1 MRGSPFR
8 AWLEE
13 RVLVADDD
21 WLVVDKP
28 SGFVPRAVDA
38 RDACD
43 VVSRLQAHLTSAG
56 RNPYLGACPRLHAA
70 SSGVLPFVRR
80 PELDADV
87 SSELATGKL
96 RERYLA
102 AIEIGSRSSLARQ
115 QTLSLEH
122 RLQGVGESLRVARSG
137 GSLHRTSCK
146 VLERRGTRAIVE
158 LAPRTGGALELCAQ
172 LAGSDAPVAG
182 DRARGGAFMPRVLMH
197 RHSVELAGRRFAS
210 PMPALMRQWLAGDAT
225 ALGAGDELA
234 RRVRDAAC
242 RRYPLLASTQA
253 LRWINGEGDELAGV
267 VVDWYAGY
275 ATLSTS
281 SDEAFERREELAAR
295 LHEEGAEG
303 VYLKV
308 RARVDLRRVNHIE
321 LAPPLP
327 VAGQAAAE
335 RLEVREP
342 ALRAWVFLGDG
353 LSSGL
358 FLDQR
363 DNRQRVRQVAAG
375 TRVLN
380 LFSYTCS
387 FSVAAALGG
396 ATHVTSVD
404 LSKRALRRGERNF
417 ALNGLDPQ
425 QHAFVQLDALRFL
438 ERGRTRRE
446 RFDLVV
452 LDPPSFSSA
461 GGGKV
466 LRVDRDY
473 LRLARLSLAVCADAG
488 RLLAVTNHRGTS
500 LSALRK
506 TLLEAARLEGKA
518 VAAVEELPSGLDCP
532 EGQSGPEPSKSV
544 LLTLR

>member
-8 AWLEE
+8 AWLDE

-28 SGFVPRAVDA
+28 SAFVTRAVET
-38 RDACD
+38 CQGSD

-56 RNPYLGACPRLHAA
+56 GNAYLGAYPALHAA

-80 PELDADV
+80 PELNAGV
-87 SSELATGKL
+87 TAELAAGKL

-102 AIEIGSRSSLARQ
+102 AVEVGSRSPLARQ
-115 QTLSLEH
+115 QAVSLEH
-122 RLQGVGESLRVARSG
+122 RLQGADDGLRVVGAG
-137 GSLHRTSCK
+137 GKLHRADCK

-158 LAPRTGGALELCAQ
+158 LAPRMGGALELCVQ
-172 LAGSDAPVAG
+172 LAACHALVAG
-182 DRARGGAFMPRVLMH
+182 DRARGGAVATRLLMH
-197 RHSVELAGRRFAS
+197 RQSVELAGWRFES
-210 PMPALMRQWLAGDAT
+210 PVPAPMRQWLAAGAAT
-225 ALGAGDELA
+225 LSASDELA

-253 LRWINGEGDELAGV
+253 LRWVNGEGDELPGV

-281 SDEAFERREELAAR
+281 SEEAFERREELSAL
-295 LHEEGAEG
+295 LHRQGAEG

-308 RARVDLRRVNHIE
+308 RARVDLRRVNHSE

-327 VAGQAAAE
+327 VVGQAAAE
-335 RLEVREP
+335 RLEVQEP
-342 ALRAWVFLGDG
+342 AVRAWVFLADG

-363 DNRQRVRQVAAG
+363 DNRQRVRQLAAG
-375 TRVLN
+375 ARVLN
-380 LFSYTCS
+380 LFAYTCS

-396 ATHVTSVD
+396 AEHVTSVD
-404 LSKRALRRGERNF
+404 LSKRALARGEQNF
-417 ALNGLDPQ
+417 VLNGLAPQ

-473 LRLARLSLAVCADAG
+473 LRLARLALAVCADAG

-518 VAAVEELPSGLDCP
+518 VAALEELPSGLDCP